1 MAPPVVNFLYCADL
15 SYTGAEI
22 LQTDMRLHL
31 LPETL
36 YLAINIIDCFLSM
49 CVLLCLLLSYSWL
62 ALGTCFSDRGTS
74 QHPLLHQL
82 IYIDAKILQVKKY
95 ILKTQEWNMS
105 YPKPIHFLCWVS
117 KVDEYNVQVH
127 YCKVLLGDRVHRVEI
142 DCRTT
147 FSICCSLDVVSSL
160 RT

>member
-49 CVLLCLLLSYSWL
+49 CVMSL
-62 ALGTCFSDRGTS
+62 A
-74 QHPLLHQL
+74 
-82 IYIDAKILQVKKY
+82 
-95 ILKTQEWNMS
+95 
-105 YPKPIHFLCWVS
+105 
-117 KVDEYNVQVH
+117 
-127 YCKVLLGDRVHRVEI
+127 
-142 DCRTT
+142 
-147 FSICCSLDVVSSL
+147 
-160 RT
+160 